1 MPYSWLNWA
10 TMTMYRYNSS
20 RRSHSLFWLNIWY
33 KRTAVFMRLDTDGEW
48 PFLFQIWTICF
59 SCLSKYKISGFS
71 AYVFRVQVH
80 ILEFHFLQWQHLGSI
95 IKFALLF
102 RIAGHLLLLCD
113 PWFQSL
119 NADDSRIEWSTKVA
133 SEATDI
139 GRSTFYPD
147 SSLSNTFGFK
157 IQDKQ
162 GLGFI
167 GRFQLNTS

>member
-33 KRTAVFMRLDTDGEW
+33 KRTTLFMRLDTDGEW

-102 RIAGHLLLLCD
+102 RIAGQCGLNSSEMSLRCLKILLAPLFNHWLLAMASQLNS
-113 PWFQSL
+113 WLAYSL
-119 NADDSRIEWSTKVA
+119 NDRECSCV
-133 SEATDI
+133 
-139 GRSTFYPD
+139 
-147 SSLSNTFGFK
+147 
-157 IQDKQ
+157 
-162 GLGFI
+162 
-167 GRFQLNTS
+167 